1 MRGAGISSAGISS
14 DLGGI
19 EDTTGEEPAPEMGGD
34 EIAGAT
40 PEPGAEPA
48 AAPTT
53 DQTI

>member
-34 EIAGAT
+34 EMAGAT
-40 PEPGAEPA
+40 R
-48 AAPTT
+48 
-53 DQTI
+53 